1 MLKVFMSV
9 VLALSLYG
17 SSNFAQFDKKSVN
30 TLMIEIK
37 GVLSKLP
44 KRVDDIT
51 FRGPVV
57 SEDETITIYYIV
69 DLKKAKL
76 SEDDLKNNKGLH
88 KSMFLNNKRRICN
101 NPYYNYLVQRGIE
114 FSYIYSS
121 RYTKNELFSHSID
134 REACKK

>member
-1 MLKVFMSV
+1 MLKILISAI
-9 VLALSLYG
+9 LALNLYG
-17 SSNFAQFDKKSVN
+17 NSSFAQFDKKSVD
-30 TLMIEIK
+30 TLMSEIK

-51 FRGPVV
+51 FRGPVI
-57 SEDETITIYYIV
+57 SKDETITIYYIV

-76 SEDDLKNNKGLH
+76 SEDDLKKNKGLH
-88 KSMFLNNKRRICN
+88 ESMFLNNKRRICN

-121 RYTKNELFSHSID
+121 RYSKNDLFSHTID
-134 REACKK
+134 QEVCKK